1 MGVIMGICKSSKF
14 AECYNELRSNKKLRD
29 ELSELSGHKLK
40 SKLAEA
46 FPNTKISEHFIRTA
60 KEIIK
65 KILELIQVHLL
76 VSKISLHFTK
86 IILKKLINLKR

>member
-1 MGVIMGICKSSKF
+1 MGICKSSKF

-65 KILELIQVHLL
+65 K
-76 VSKISLHFTK
+76 KYW
-86 IILKKLINLKR
+86 N